1 MANTRDEL
9 KDFVIRWN
17 IRFPFDRYVRKKHNI
32 AFLSEEH
39 KSMSFFAS
47 MMEYEEDMLF
57 SEIKNGNA
65 EEKAK
70 AEYIPN
76 TGDWLMSDF
85 EANGGEV
92 QEITKNDMAMFREE
106 MYRIMQEEAQ
116 AAKQKESK
124 EENIEE

>member
-17 IRFPFDRYVRKKHNI
+17 TRFPYDRYVRKKHNI

-57 SEIKNGNA
+57 SELRKGDN
-65 EEKAK
+65 EDKK
-70 AEYIPN
+70 VEYIPN

-85 EANGGEV
+85 EATRGEV

-106 MYRIMQEEAQ
+106 MYRIMKEEEEA
-116 AAKQKESK
+116 AKEQGSK
-124 EENIEE
+124 EENIEN